1 MKKLLLLFWVCSFLN
16 SFSQL
21 FPVEEIYKTGPD
33 SNRIVLVF
41 LGDGYLAS
49 QQDKYINDVKNM
61 VDQLFEKSPFL
72 EYKNFF
78 NVYAIKVPSNVE
90 GAATNPS
97 NLIDNYFGSSFGV
110 GGIERLL
117 VPQNSSKAYQVLS
130 ANFPNYDQILMIVN
144 SSTYGGS
151 GGTIATM
158 STNVQS
164 GEIGIHEIGHSFAN
178 LADEYYFRVQER
190 SNQTSESDPTK
201 VKWASWV
208 NQNGVGVYPHAENTS
223 QYRPHQNCEMR
234 YLNREF
240 CWVCR
245 EAFVD
250 KIYSLISS
258 IDQYVPS
265 STNVNVA
272 QESVF
277 SIEVLEPNPNT
288 LKIEWVLN
296 GNEIANDV
304 KSVDLTP
311 QLLEPNNVL
320 TVNVLDE
327 TSFTHNVNH
336 ATQNTKT
343 VVWTITND
351 VTGNQISEI
360 EEYSSRL
367 FVYPNP
373 ASEKITIDLNT
384 DFKGETTWELWTA
397 TGIRVDSGSLNSN
410 SKSLVEINLLNYD
423 ELVSGVYFV
432 KINLDGNMLI
442 RKVVV
447 N

>member
-164 GEIGIHEIGHSFAN
+164 GEIGIH
-178 LADEYYFRVQER
+178 
-190 SNQTSESDPTK
+190 
-201 VKWASWV
+201 
-208 NQNGVGVYPHAENTS
+208 
-223 QYRPHQNCEMR
+223 
-234 YLNREF
+234 
-240 CWVCR
+240 
-245 EAFVD
+245 
-250 KIYSLISS
+250 
-258 IDQYVPS
+258 
-265 STNVNVA
+265 
-272 QESVF
+272 
-277 SIEVLEPNPNT
+277 
-288 LKIEWVLN
+288 
-296 GNEIANDV
+296 
-304 KSVDLTP
+304 
-311 QLLEPNNVL
+311 
-320 TVNVLDE
+320 
-327 TSFTHNVNH
+327 
-336 ATQNTKT
+336 
-343 VVWTITND
+343 
-351 VTGNQISEI
+351 
-360 EEYSSRL
+360 
-367 FVYPNP
+367 
-373 ASEKITIDLNT
+373 
-384 DFKGETTWELWTA
+384 
-397 TGIRVDSGSLNSN
+397 
-410 SKSLVEINLLNYD
+410 
-423 ELVSGVYFV
+423 
-432 KINLDGNMLI
+432 
-442 RKVVV
+442 
-447 N
+447 